1 MKISYAGCLI
11 GVLVLGLAACSSA
24 QSDWQQTNASDTVSA
39 YQEFLQKHP
48 NTPQSVEARN
58 RIHALLDE
66 EAWTRARQVNTVQ
79 SYQNYLQEQPSGI
92 HAAEAK
98 DNIASNE
105 RSVAWLA
112 ASSTDTPESFEA
124 FLQKYPQGPEADKAK
139 ARLAQLT
146 GFRVQLATFRSERQ
160 AQKTRDKLQ
169 GKYGDVLGSV
179 EIVTGAGAN
188 QHVLQSAA
196 MGQGEANNACAKL
209 KRDHLTCEVI
219 RDANS

>member
-1 MKISYAGCLI
+1 MKVSYGLCLI
-11 GVLVLGLAACSSA
+11 SVLGLAACSSA
-24 QSDWQQTNASDTVSA
+24 QSDWQQSNASDTVSA

-58 RIHALLDE
+58 RIRALLDE
-66 EAWTRARQVNTVQ
+66 EAWTRAQQVNTAQ
-79 SYQNYLQEQPSGI
+79 SYQSYVQEQPSGI
-92 HAAEAK
+92 HVTEAK

-105 RSVAWLA
+105 RTMAWLA
-112 ASSTDTPESFEA
+112 ASTTDTPESLQA

-146 GFRVQLATFRSERQ
+146 GFRVQLATFHSEQQ
-160 AQKTRDKLQ
+160 AEQTRDQLQ

-179 EIVTGAGAN
+179 VIVTDSGAN
-188 QHVLQSAA
+188 LHVLQSAT

-209 KRDHLTCEVI
+209 RRDHLPCEVI

>member
-1 MKISYAGCLI
+1 MKMSYGLCLTA
-11 GVLVLGLAACSSA
+11 VLGLAACSSA
-24 QSDWQQTNASDTVSA
+24 QSDWQQSNASGTVSA

-58 RIHALLDE
+58 RIHALQDE
-66 EAWTRARQVNTVQ
+66 EAWTRAQQVNTAQ
-79 SYQNYLQEQPSGI
+79 SYQNYIQEQPSGV
-92 HAAEAK
+92 HVAEAK

-105 RSVAWLA
+105 RSTAWLA
-112 ASSTDTPESFEA
+112 ASATDTPESLQS
-124 FLQKYPQGPEADKAK
+124 FLQKYPESPEADKAK

-146 GFRVQLATFRSERQ
+146 GFRVQLATFHSERQ
-160 AQKTRDKLQ
+160 AEKTRDKLQ

-179 EIVTGAGAN
+179 VIVTGAGAN
-188 QHVLQSAA
+188 LHVLRSAA

-209 KRDHLTCEVI
+209 KKDHLTCEVV